1 MKNIE
6 SNIDNLDSSDIKH
19 LYLFLYLI
27 PIFGFFPSLWTLYQ
41 HGRDKEVGR
50 LGDGERGS
58 AGAGENRT
66 TCDFRLQTN
75 DFPITPSPHPPIT
88 SSPLLRVSRL
98 SVTLAFGW
106 LLGYLLLNVG
116 AETSEFLTLRLL
128 VLNSL
133 LTSGYFLVSIWLM
146 VRLAS
151 HSSVRLPGF
160 TSFAERVIGKHL
172 S

>member
-6 SNIDNLDSSDIKH
+6 SNIDNLDSSDIKR
-19 LYLFLYLI
+19 LYLFVYLI

-41 HGRDKEVGR
+41 HGKAARNWGLGEAWDEEETRDEV
-50 LGDGERGS
+50 EK
-58 AGAGENRT
+58 
-66 TCDFRLQTN
+66 
-75 DFPITPSPHPPIT
+75 TPSKS
-88 SSPLLRVSRL
+88 SSPQPLRQRLSSSPALRVSRL

-146 VRLAS
+146 ISFAS
-151 HSSVRLPGF
+151 RSSVRLPGF